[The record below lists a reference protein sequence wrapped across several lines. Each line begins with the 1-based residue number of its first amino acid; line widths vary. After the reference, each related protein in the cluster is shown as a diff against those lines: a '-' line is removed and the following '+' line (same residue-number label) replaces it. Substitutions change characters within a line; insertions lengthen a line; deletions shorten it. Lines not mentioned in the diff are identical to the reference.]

1 MRQYFWLFMIFLTIF
16 ITVYGGSHLYVYLR
30 LIHPLRLAGFIS
42 LLIKTLFIVLCF
54 SFPLLHFI
62 TRGQNGPLIEFINY
76 ISSVWMGIIVYLFL
90 VTLGFDLIRL
100 VLKLFGNSSLQNPR
114 LFASVICAIVLV
126 ITAYSLVEA
135 YNIGITRLSIKIP
148 NLPKKLERVT
158 IAQISDVHLGLIV
171 QGKRLDNIVTLTNS
185 LNPDIIVIT
194 GDLVDEQALH
204 MEELVEPLKRLKSK
218 YGVFAC
224 TGNHEFFAG
233 IDKAAAFI
241 DKAGVRLL
249 RNQWIEVAGGL
260 QLVGRDDQ
268 VGTRVIGE
276 QIPPLAEIMKGIDP
290 QKPIILLYHT
300 PGTTMDELQRLGI
313 NLQLSGHTHQ
323 GQMWPF
329 CYIVKMIFAMPY
341 GLFNSG
347 NTTVYVNR
355 GTGTW
360 GPPMRV
366 GAPPEIAL
374 ITLEGS

>member
-1 MRQYFWLFMIFLTIF
+1 MTFLIIF
-16 ITVYGGSHLYVYLR
+16 ISVYGGSHLYVYLR
-30 LIHPLRLAGFIS
+30 LVQPLRLAGFIS
-42 LLIKTLFIVLCF
+42 LLIKILFIVLCL
-54 SFPLLHFI
+54 SFPLLHFV
-62 TRGQNGPLIEFINY
+62 TRGQNGPLVEITNY

-114 LFASVICAIVLV
+114 LFTSVICAIVLV

-171 QGKRLDNIVTLTNS
+171 QGKRLENIVALTNN

-260 QLVGRDDQ
+260 QIVGRDDQ
-268 VGTRVIGE
+268 VGTRVAGE

-341 GLFNSG
+341 GLFSSG

-366 GAPPEIAL
+366 GAHPEIAL